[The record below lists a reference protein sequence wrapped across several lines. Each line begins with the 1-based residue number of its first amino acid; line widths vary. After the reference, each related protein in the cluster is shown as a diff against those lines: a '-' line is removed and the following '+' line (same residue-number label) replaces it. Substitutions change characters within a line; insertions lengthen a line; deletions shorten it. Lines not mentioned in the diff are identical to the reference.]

1 MKTNELYLKTIFCC
15 MACDGDIAKEEVA
28 LVNSITSEQEIFRGM
43 DIEATI
49 NEYVVSINSTGV
61 LFLKQYLKELSMQE
75 LSAEEQLNIVDFAIR
90 TIYAD
95 NKIEYSE
102 VKFFKKIRSRLSL
115 TDEQILAVNPDI
127 EEFLFPDINVVED
140 PEWGNVVFSNINFA
154 EYDDQNNSVG

>member
-61 LFLKQYLKELSMQE
+61 LFLKQYLKETE
-75 LSAEEQLNIVDFAIR
+75 
-90 TIYAD
+90 YAGT
-95 NKIEYSE
+95 
-102 VKFFKKIRSRLSL
+102 FC
-115 TDEQILAVNPDI
+115 
-127 EEFLFPDINVVED
+127 
-140 PEWGNVVFSNINFA
+140 
-154 EYDDQNNSVG
+154 

>member
-1 MKTNELYLKTIFCC
+1 M
-15 MACDGDIAKEEVA
+15 
-28 LVNSITSEQEIFRGM
+28 VNSITSEQEIFRGM

-95 NKIEYSE
+95 NKIEYSKSNSSR
-102 VKFFKKIRSRLSL
+102 KF
-115 TDEQILAVNPDI
+115 AA
-127 EEFLFPDINVVED
+127 
-140 PEWGNVVFSNINFA
+140 GCH
-154 EYDDQNNSVG
+154 